1 MEDNNL
7 IRVKLI
13 KRRQDGLGFLIR
25 PRKTSPFVS
34 ISALVAGG
42 MAEQSGLV
50 QVGDVITRVN
60 EIDISE
66 TSYENAVEL
75 LKALPIDAPVA
86 LLLRGPDG
94 YTTHL
99 ETTFLESG
107 VPKTIR
113 VTKVLPTNDS
123 LVGRIRRTFSR
134 SRSQSPSNYNRNKL
148 NRNSNKL
155 PNSSAENYLNETTVE
170 ENCFMC
176 PIERHFPMSSAKLA
190 ARSSVIDAGVQTST
204 DSQSEISTPH
214 CNGGS
219 PSIVVTRTDKP
230 SQGQSTKED
239 GKVIK
244 SKEERDLKRTTES
257 DTKDSNTKAAQQG
270 MESKAT
276 ASPTMTLKVNGTSQN
291 GHTNGFLSDDESHS
305 PSTRRKRPVSANS
318 AKKFVKIR
326 NVADEKI
333 VYTDTLHTKS
343 LENVPCTSNRCM
355 GSIMGFTTN
364 KRAPGEPR
372 PKEEVLLQAR
382 DFIEQYYTSIKRIN
396 SQSYHK
402 RLEEVVASIEKTG
415 TYELT
420 SSELT
425 FGAKTA
431 WRNAPRCIGR
441 IQWNKLQVFDAR
453 HITTARGMFE
463 AICNHIKYGTNK
475 GNIRSAITIFPPRTD
490 GKHDFRVWNAQLI
503 RYAGYKQPD
512 GSIIGDPANVEFT
525 EVCQKMGWKGKGG
538 MWDVLPLVLQA
549 NGMDPE
555 MFEIPSDLILEVL
568 IKHPKFPWLAEMGI
582 RWYALPAVSCI
593 MFDCGGLEFTAAPF
607 NGWFM
612 GTEIGARDLCDVQ
625 RYNLLKPIAEKMG
638 LDTKKNSSLWKDRAL
653 VEINI
658 AVLYSYQQMGV
669 TITDHHAASE
679 SFMKHMENEQKTRG
693 GCPAD
698 WVWVVPPM
706 SGSLTEVFHQEMLL
720 YKLKP
725 SYEYM
730 DDPWKTHVW
739 KKDRDRKVSVDRPKR
754 KFGFRELARAVK
766 FSAKLMG
773 KALARRV
780 KCTIL
785 YATETGKSERFARSL
800 CEIFK
805 HAFDAKVMN
814 MEDYD
819 PIYLEHEQLL
829 LVVTSTFGNG
839 DPPEN
844 GEAFAKS
851 LHEMKSPQ
859 STQNGEPMFMSY
871 FKMSTKSESDDKSD
885 TSQDTAGNLDADV
898 GPLANVHYSVFGL
911 GSRAYPNFC
920 AFAHFVDNM
929 INSLGGMRIHKMMEG
944 DELCGQEESFR
955 QWAEEAFK
963 SACET
968 FCVGDDSSIS
978 EATSSLSKTDFTW
991 SPGKFRLTP
1000 ADKEPSLIEALSKV
1014 HNKTVIPCKLIERTQ
1029 LQSPDSSRQ
1038 TILVKMDTGGAPE
1051 LAYAPGDHVAIFPT
1065 NSSDMVESILSRLQN
1080 APSADQIV
1088 KTEILQEKSTP
1099 LGSSKAWEPVEKIPV
1114 CSLRTAF
1121 SRFLDI
1127 TTPPS
1132 VNMLKQL
1139 ASQATRESDKNR
1151 LENLANDIHAY
1162 EDWKHERNPNLVEVF
1177 EEFPSLR
1184 VNPTL
1189 LMTQLPLLQQRFY
1202 SISSSPKAFPGEI
1215 HATVAVVRYNTMGGV
1230 GPVHEGVCSSWL
1242 NKCDIG
1248 ESIPCVVRMA
1258 PSFHLPDDATL
1269 PVVMVGPGTGIA
1281 PFRSFWQ
1288 QRKIEQ
1294 EMLPPPSH
1302 GEKQGWGRMSLYFGC
1317 RQSTMDHIYEA
1328 ELSTCAKEGVLYE
1341 VHVALSREP
1350 GKKKEYVQDL
1360 LKKNSQQVFNSIM
1373 KEGGHFYVCGDVG
1386 MASDVTT
1393 TLAKIIQEH
1402 GKMAAEKAQSYL
1414 LKLKESNRFHEDI
1427 FGVTVKAEVTDR
1439 ARDQAKK
1446 AWKYINST
1454 NKTTRTDEVVTRIPS
1469 AEIPIQTRKPRPPSR
1484 NRSHV
1489 GYTDIES
1496 TLYESSDSM
1505 SPEH

>member
-1 MEDNNL
+1 M
-7 IRVKLI
+7 
-13 KRRQDGLGFLIR
+13 GFLIR
-25 PRKTSPFVS
+25 PRKTPPFVS
-34 ISALVAGG
+34 VSALVAGG
-42 MAEQSGLV
+42 MAEQCGLV
-50 QVGDVITRVN
+50 HVGDVITRVN

-66 TSYENAVEL
+66 SSYENAVEL

-86 LLLRGPDG
+86 LLLRGPEG
-94 YTTHL
+94 YSTHL
-99 ETTFLESG
+99 ETTFQENG

-113 VTKVLPTNDS
+113 ITKVLPSTDS

-155 PNSSAENYLNETTVE
+155 SSSSHAEKCLNETTTVE

-176 PIERHFPMSSAKLA
+176 PIERHFPMSSTK
-190 ARSSVIDAGVQTST
+190 SSVRAPVTDAGVQTSVNSPT
-204 DSQSEISTPH
+204 EAVTPQ

-219 PSIVVTRTDKP
+219 PAIVVTQTDKP
-230 SQGQSTKED
+230 KQGP
-239 GKVIK
+239 
-244 SKEERDLKRTTES
+244 
-257 DTKDSNTKAAQQG
+257 TKDDDKVLQSNEQTTISNTNKETASKDAQQN
-270 MESKAT
+270 MTSKPPG
-276 ASPTMTLKVNGTSQN
+276 SPAKTLMVNGGSTTQN
-291 GHTNGFLSDDESHS
+291 GHNNGHLSDDEAHS
-305 PSTRRKRPVSANS
+305 PSTRRKRPMSANS
-318 AKKFVKIR
+318 AKKFVKIK

-333 VYTDTLHTKS
+333 VYTDTLHNKS
-343 LENVPCTSNRCM
+343 LENVPCNSNRCL
-355 GSIMGFTTN
+355 GSIMGYTTN

-372 PKEEVLLQAR
+372 PKEEVLVQAK
-382 DFIEQYYTSIKRIN
+382 DFIEQYYTSIKRVN
-396 SQSYHK
+396 SQMYHK

-425 FGAKTA
+425 YGAKLA

-512 GSIIGDPANVEFT
+512 GSVIGDPANVEFT
-525 EVCQKMGWKGKGG
+525 EVCQKMGWKGKEG

-555 MFEIPSDLILEVL
+555 MFEIPQDLILEIP

-582 RWYALPAVSCI
+582 RWYGLPAVSCI

-638 LDTKKNSSLWKDRAL
+638 LDTKKSSSLWKDRAL

-679 SFMKHMENEQKTRG
+679 SFMKHMENEQKARG

-698 WVWVVPPM
+698 WVWIVPPM

-730 DDPWKTHVW
+730 DDPWKTHIW
-739 KKDRDRKVSVDRPKR
+739 KKDRDRKVSADRPKR

-805 HAFDAKVMN
+805 HAFDAKVLN
-814 MEDYD
+814 MEEYD

-851 LHEMKSPQ
+851 LHEMKTPHN
-859 STQNGEPMFMSY
+859 TQNGEPLSMSY
-871 FKMSTKSESDDKSD
+871 FKMSTPSESDDKGD
-885 TSQDTAGNLDADV
+885 TSPDTTGNLDADD

-929 INSLGGMRIHKMMEG
+929 INSLGGMRINKMMEG

-955 QWAEEAFK
+955 QWAEETFK
-963 SACET
+963 TACET

-1000 ADKEPSLIEALSKV
+1000 ADKEPKITEALSKV
-1014 HNKTVIPCKLIERTQ
+1014 HNKTVLPCKLIERTQ
-1029 LQSPDSSRQ
+1029 LQSQNSSRQ
-1038 TILVKMDTGGAPE
+1038 TILIKLDTYGASE
-1051 LAYAPGDHVAIFPT
+1051 LAYVPGDHVAIFPK
-1065 NSSDMVESILSRLQN
+1065 NSPDMVESILARLHN
-1080 APSADQIV
+1080 APPADQII

-1099 LGSSKAWEPVEKIPV
+1099 LGSSKIWEQVEKIPI

-1121 SRFLDI
+1121 SRYLDI

-1132 VNMLKQL
+1132 INMLKQL
-1139 ASQATRESDKNR
+1139 ASQAPWESDKDR

-1202 SISSSPKAFPGEI
+1202 SISSSPKAYPGEI
-1215 HATVAVVRYNTMGGV
+1215 HATVAVVKYNTMGGV

-1248 ESIPCVVRMA
+1248 ETIPCVVRMA
-1258 PSFHLPDDATL
+1258 PSFHLPDDSTL

-1288 QRKIEQ
+1288 QRKIER

-1302 GEKQGWGRMSLYFGC
+1302 GEKQGWGEMSLYFGC
-1317 RQSTMDHIYEA
+1317 RQSTVDHIYES
-1328 ELSTCAKEGVLYE
+1328 ELNACAKEGVLSQ
-1341 VHVALSREP
+1341 VNVALSREP

-1360 LKKNSQQVFNSIM
+1360 LKKNSQQIFESIM
-1373 KEGGHFYVCGDVG
+1373 KKGGHFFVCGDVG

-1393 TLAKIIQEH
+1393 TLSKIIQEH
-1402 GKMAAEKAQSYL
+1402 GKMTSEQAQSYL
-1414 LKLKESNRFHEDI
+1414 LKLRESNRFHEDI
-1427 FGVTVKAEVTDR
+1427 FGVTVKAEVTDK

-1454 NKTTRTDEVVTRIPS
+1454 NKSTRTDEVVTRIPS
-1469 AEIPIQTRKPRPPSR
+1469 A
-1484 NRSHV
+1484 
-1489 GYTDIES
+1489 
-1496 TLYESSDSM
+1496 SS
-1505 SPEH
+1505 EEK